1 MGWVFFFFL
10 FSCLFLTFF
19 FRLLFHPTQHSIC
32 QRPPWKFSGI
42 VWLVYV
48 SSFADSESRFLLVTW
63 KFLLDGA
70 AFFQSRN
77 IPLLDLSKQLTQNFV
92 GVPSL
97 WQGIAGLPRDY
108 AAVIPKKTPRCVV
121 SKSLSVLQ
129 QSLCRPWLLFSKSCR
144 SRGSEE
150 SHVY

>member
-1 MGWVFFFFL
+1 MVFFL
-10 FSCLFLTFF
+10 PLFLSFSYIFLQVT
-19 FRLLFHPTQHSIC
+19 LPPHPAQYLSTS
-32 QRPPWKFSGI
+32 PWKFSGI

-63 KFLLDGA
+63 KLLLDGA

-77 IPLLDLSKQLTQNFV
+77 IPLLGLSKQLTQSFM